1 MTSGQTI
8 AGFGLDETVDVS
20 DDAVTNAKQAYIRS
34 WLSHNGPAT
43 LSELCDNIAYDDAV
57 IRSIV
62 QNRNSESAIVQT
74 PDGYLVDP
82 DAVNTTSDSSSS
94 SSSGSNSNFDADSEP
109 DSSDTEAQSDTTA

>member
-1 MTSGQTI
+1 MTSGQTT
-8 AGFGLDETVDVS
+8 AGFGLDETIDVS

-57 IRSIV
+57 IRSIL
-62 QNRNSESAIVQT
+62 QKTSSESAIVQT
-74 PDGYLVDP
+74 PDGYIVDP
-82 DAVNTTSDSSSS
+82 DAVNTTSDSDSSS
-94 SSSGSNSNFDADSEP
+94 SSNSNFDADSEP

>member
-1 MTSGQTI
+1 MTSGQTT
-8 AGFGLDETVDVS
+8 AGFDLDEKVDVS
-20 DDAVTNAKQAYIRS
+20 DDAVTNAKKAYIRS

-62 QNRNSESAIVQT
+62 QKTSSESAIVQT

-94 SSSGSNSNFDADSEP
+94 SNSNFDADSEP
-109 DSSDTEAQSDTTA
+109 DSSDTESQSDTTA

>member
-1 MTSGQTI
+1 MTSGQTT

-20 DDAVTNAKQAYIRS
+20 DNAVANAKQAYIRS

-62 QNRNSESAIVQT
+62 QNRNSESVIVQT

-82 DAVNTTSDSSSS
+82 DAVNTSSDSSSD
-94 SSSGSNSNFDADSEP
+94 SNSNFDADSDPE
-109 DSSDTEAQSDTTA
+109 SSDTEAQSDTTA

>member
-62 QNRNSESAIVQT
+62 QNRNSESATVQT

-94 SSSGSNSNFDADSEP
+94 SNSNFDADSEP